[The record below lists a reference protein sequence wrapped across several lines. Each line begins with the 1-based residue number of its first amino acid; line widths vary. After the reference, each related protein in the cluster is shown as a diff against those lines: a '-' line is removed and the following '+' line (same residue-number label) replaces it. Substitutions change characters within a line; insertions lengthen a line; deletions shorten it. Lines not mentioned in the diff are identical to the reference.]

1 MTVVKAFFSA
11 LLLFWAGA
19 AAADVLV
26 PPLTGRVVDQTG
38 TLSAADIAV
47 LTQKLKEL
55 EARKGSQVA
64 VLIVPTT
71 QPETIEQYSLRVT
84 EAWKIGRRKIDDGA
98 LLLVAKNDHKLRIE
112 VGYGLEGGL
121 TDVTARRIIDEVI
134 APKFRVGDFAGGIS
148 DGVARIVAVINGEA
162 LPAPAPEASHQ
173 EDNDW
178 ISFLNPLNPFVIF
191 GIFFIGTICR
201 SLFGRFVG
209 SVAAGGVVAALAWYL
224 VGSIAASIILG
235 AIISILTLFA
245 DGIMAANQNAVRR
258 SGRGGGFSGGW
269 VGGSYSG
276 GGGGWSSGSGSGDG
290 GFSGGGGSFG
300 GGGAS
305 GSW

>member
-47 LTQKLKEL
+47 LTQKLKDL
-55 EARKGSQVA
+55 ETRKGSQVA

-71 QPETIEQYSLRVT
+71 QPETIEQYSIRVAET
-84 EAWKIGRRKIDDGA
+84 WKIGRRKIDDGA
-98 LLLVAKNDHKLRIE
+98 LLLIAKNDHKLRIE

-121 TDVTARRIIDEVI
+121 TDLTARRIIDEVI
-134 APKFRVGDFAGGIS
+134 VPKFRAGDFAGGIS
-148 DGVARIVAVINGEA
+148 DGVARIVAVISGEP

-173 EDNDW
+173 EDNSW
-178 ISFLNPLNPFVIF
+178 IGLLNPFNPFVIF
-191 GIFFIGTICR
+191 GIYFIGTICR
-201 SLFGRFVG
+201 GLFGRFVG
-209 SVAAGGVVAALAWYL
+209 SVAAGGVVTGLVWYL
-224 VGSIAASIILG
+224 IGSIAASISLG
-235 AIISILTLFA
+235 AIILILTFFA
-245 DGIMAANQNAVRR
+245 DSIISANQNAVRR
-258 SGRGGGFSGGW
+258 PSRGGFSGGW
-269 VGGSYSG
+269 AGGSYSG
-276 GGGGWSSGSGSGDG
+276 GAWGSGSDSG
-290 GFSGGGGSFG
+290 GFSGGGGGFG

>member
-1 MTVVKAFFSA
+1 MNAVKAFCFA
-11 LLLFWAGA
+11 LLLCWASG
-19 AAADVLV
+19 AAADVPV
-26 PPLTGRVVDQTG
+26 PPLVGRVVDQTG
-38 TLSAADIAV
+38 TLSAADIAA
-47 LTQKLKEL
+47 LTQKLKDL

-64 VLIVPTT
+64 VLMVPTT

-98 LLLVAKNDHKLRIE
+98 LLVVAKNDRKLRIE

-134 APKFRVGDFAGGIS
+134 APKFRAGDFAGGIS
-148 DGVARIVAVINGEA
+148 DGVARIVAVINGES
-162 LPAPAPEASHQ
+162 LPAPAPEATHQ

-191 GIFFIGTICR
+191 GIYFIGTICR